1 MKIENKKIIIYTDGA
16 AKGNPGRAGWGVVF
30 IFGKEIFE
38 IGGRSEHAT
47 NNQMELT
54 APIEAL
60 KYIKKHKID
69 ASVEFFSDSKYVILG
84 ITERTSLLQA
94 LQKVSQWNLKIK
106 SKLHARQNFLFNL
119 LRIFIWSAFALFC
132 FCKFIFCSVDGR
144 VSISVYFIFLNIIKK
159 QVGNY
164 SFSLCSDFFT
174 WYFAI

>member
-84 ITERTSLLQA
+84 ITEWIFNW
-94 LQKVSQWNLKIK
+94 QKNNWRNAAKKPVLNRELWEELFELTQKFKPKWHHVAGHGTDKWNNRADEIATTFADNEPVKLKK
-106 SKLHARQNFLFNL
+106 SMRF
-119 LRIFIWSAFALFC
+119 
-132 FCKFIFCSVDGR
+132 
-144 VSISVYFIFLNIIKK
+144 
-159 QVGNY
+159 
-164 SFSLCSDFFT
+164 
-174 WYFAI
+174 